1 MMLSKKLRR
10 GREIKCG
17 KIKPRKARKFY
28 KFYSRKNKKNNSFE
42 LIINQKKVNLFWH
55 MTNF

>member
-17 KIKPRKARKFY
+17 KIKPRKARKFFQILFSQ
-28 KFYSRKNKKNNSFE
+28 KQKNNYF
-42 LIINQKKVNLFWH
+42 
-55 MTNF
+55 

>member
-17 KIKPRKARKFY
+17 KIKPRKARKFS

-42 LIINQKKVNLFWH
+42 LIINQKKVNLIWH